1 MPELRNRFSAPANRV
16 FSKIQSEV
24 QRLNHTRIEPEH
36 VMLVL
41 MHEESGS
48 AYKALQEMGVDLAEL
63 EGLLLTSLNQIDFP
77 ESDLTMSD
85 ETKRILG
92 LSMDAVATL
101 ERPYL
106 GTEHLLVALMRDL
119 SNRVYPIMRRI
130 GVTYND
136 MLTSIRKVPFEEV
149 SEAAFK
155 AGEDHQEVQNG
166 EVLGVWGVVRHIS
179 VVFWLLLLAV
189 IAAGLA
195 AWWEWINPGLAVFSF
210 VTLGWVISVCLHE
223 FGHAL
228 VGYWGGD
235 LGVLQRGYLTLNPIK
250 YTHGVVSILLPV
262 LFLALGGI
270 GLPGG
275 AVYINQ
281 AAIPDRRTRSSLSAA
296 GPMVTG
302 MLTLLLAMPFATD
315 WFVNTANQ
323 HQAFWAGLS
332 FLVFVQVWAL
342 VFNLLPL
349 PPLDGFGIISP
360 YLSEELRQK
369 LSRLAGWTL
378 FIIIMLFIIDT
389 PVQHLFWQLIGQ
401 ILSLLGVDFDLLN
414 LGMDLYRFW

>member
-1 MPELRNRFSAPANRV
+1 MSDLRNRFSAPANRV
-16 FSKIQSEV
+16 FSKIQTEV

-48 AYKALQEMGVDLAEL
+48 AFKALQSMGIDLNEL
-63 EGLLLTSLNQIDFP
+63 EDMLLNSLNQIEFP
-77 ESDLTMSD
+77 DGDLSMSD

-106 GTEHLLVALMRDL
+106 GTEHLLMALMRDL

-136 MLTSIRKVPFEEV
+136 LLTSIGRAPLEEI
-149 SEAAFK
+149 SEAALK
-155 AGEDHQEVQNG
+155 AGEVGQEINDG
-166 EVLGVWGVVRHIS
+166 EVLGVWGILKRIS
-179 VVFWLLLLAV
+179 LVFWLLL
-189 IAAGLA
+189 AATAASALA
-195 AWWEWINPGLAVFSF
+195 AWYQWIDPGLAVFLF

-235 LGVLQRGYLTLNPIK
+235 QGVILRGYLTLNPIK
-250 YTHGVVSILLPV
+250 YTHGIISILLPV
-262 LFLALGGI
+262 IFLALGGI

-281 AAIPDRRTRSSLSAA
+281 AAIPNRQTRSSLSAA

-302 MLTLLLAMPFATD
+302 ILTLFLAMPFSTE
-315 WFVNTANQ
+315 WYVVSANQ
-323 HQAFWAGLS
+323 HPTFWAALS

-342 VFNLLPL
+342 VINLLPF
-349 PPLDGFGIISP
+349 PGLDGFGIFSP
-360 YLSEELRQK
+360 YLPEDIRLK

-378 FIIIMLFIIDT
+378 FLLVMLFVMDT
-389 PVQHLFWQLIGQ
+389 PVQHLFWQLIGK
-401 ILSLLGVDFDLLN
+401 ILALLGVDFNLLG
-414 LGMDLYRFW
+414 LGMELYRFW